1 MALPRRALVFLMLAW
16 AFVTLYPDPG
26 VLVSSVRNLLAPRAD
41 ARAAQALAATLPDD
55 PREVER
61 RVLADVV
68 PYASDWEA
76 AGVPWSFPS
85 AAQALQA
92 RRGDCESRALVLGS
106 VLAAKGIPHQLRM
119 SFDHIWVDYPGKVPT
134 ASENDARALTG
145 TGDGGWSWLR
155 WPDDLDLGREAR
167 AQAAIYWGP
176 MPAVRKALLFAGM
189 GWIVLW
195 NAFVRTLSRPPVGR
209 PRLSRT
215 TALRRALKPLSA
227 GGGPSWRWPPGARQ
241 RRRASRRAV
250 PGTPRRQARSRL
262 RGNPL
267 PPLSWDCPVERV
279 SPRS

>member
-1 MALPRRALVFLMLAW
+1 MLAW

-26 VLVSSVRNLLAPRAD
+26 VLVSSVRNLLAPHAD
-41 ARAAQALAATLPDD
+41 AGAAQALAATLPDD

-92 RRGDCESRALVLGS
+92 RRGDCESRALVVAS
-106 VLAAKGIPHQLRM
+106 VLAAKGVPHQLRM
-119 SFDHIWVDYPGKVPT
+119 SFDHIWVDYPGKIAT
-134 ASENDARALTG
+134 ANENDARALTG

-155 WPDDLDLGREAR
+155 WPEDLDLGREAR
-167 AQAAIYWGP
+167 AQTAIYWDP
-176 MPAVRKALLFAGM
+176 MPAARKALLFAGM

-195 NAFVRTLSRPPVGR
+195 NAFVRTLSRSPVGR
-209 PRLSRT
+209 VRLSGVI
-215 TALRRALKPLSA
+215 ALRGSLTPSSA
-227 GGGPSWRWPPGARQ
+227 GGGPSWRWPPGARR
-241 RRRASRRAV
+241 RRRAWRRAV
-250 PGTPRRQARSRL
+250 PGTPRQQARSRL
-262 RGNPL
+262 RGNPH
-267 PPLSWDCPVERV
+267 PPLSWDCPAERV